1 MKVKYRTETVKQVE
15 YCCEEMKKAEEAR
28 AIVFP
33 VSADLGSGWI
43 FGPHNPKLGGA
54 PRPFE
59 IRYCP
64 FCGQRIV
71 FEEVKT

>member
-1 MKVKYRTETVKQVE
+1 MKVKFATQTIRQIEH
-15 YCCEEMKKAEEAR
+15 CCEEMKKAEEGR
-28 AIVFP
+28 AIIFP
-33 VSADLGSGWI
+33 IGPDLKYGWI

-59 IRYCP
+59 IKFCP
-64 FCGQRIV
+64 FCGQKIV

>member
-1 MKVKYRTETVKQVE
+1 
-15 YCCEEMKKAEEAR
+15 MKKAEEGR

-33 VSADLGSGWI
+33 LESNLKTGWI

-59 IRYCP
+59 IHFCP
-64 FCGQRIV
+64 FCGQKII